1 MSGRNMRG
9 RCWRP
14 SWTPS
19 ELRSAI
25 RWSSEGMT
33 CREIAAKL
41 GRTEDAV
48 QQKLARSKA
57 VAHPEAAVQHIEAE
71 REMARRT
78 LAFELACARSE
89 RATAPLLRSWPSG
102 LWP

>member
-1 MSGRNMRG
+1 MRG

-14 SWTPS
+14 LWALS

-57 VAHPEAAVQHIEAE
+57 VAHPEAAAQHIEAE
-71 REMARRT
+71 LEMARRT
-78 LAFELACARSE
+78 LAFELAVARSE